1 MPNPIKP
8 LTDEQLA
15 ARVKREK
22 ELHEY
27 GLNRTVIERLT
38 RFLKNDPASQARDAL
53 IREVIAR
60 GQHGI
65 VVELGTKTWQHLVNF
80 EHTPPRQLICLNIAL
95 AEVQRHSHR
104 AIPPAHAHRIA
115 FTVMD
120 AHQIALPNQ
129 SADVIYGT
137 AILHHLDLASSIRE
151 IDRVLKPGGVAV
163 FAEPLRDNPV
173 LRLIRAATP
182 QARTPDELP
191 FSHPELAH
199 FAEYFHVEYHYSQLL
214 SVPTAVLS
222 GLLLGSSDTPLVR
235 ATHRLDQAIATHL
248 PALQTWFRI
257 VTLVLHKPPSPN
269 AKGGTADG

>member
-80 EHTPPRQLICLNIAL
+80 EHTPPT
-95 AEVQRHSHR
+95 
-104 AIPPAHAHRIA
+104 PA
-115 FTVMD
+115 D
-120 AHQIALPNQ
+120 LP
-129 SADVIYGT
+129 
-137 AILHHLDLASSIRE
+137 
-151 IDRVLKPGGVAV
+151 
-163 FAEPLRDNPV
+163 
-173 LRLIRAATP
+173 
-182 QARTPDELP
+182 
-191 FSHPELAH
+191 
-199 FAEYFHVEYHYSQLL
+199 
-214 SVPTAVLS
+214 
-222 GLLLGSSDTPLVR
+222 
-235 ATHRLDQAIATHL
+235 
-248 PALQTWFRI
+248 
-257 VTLVLHKPPSPN
+257 
-269 AKGGTADG
+269 